1 MCNITRAVFSVLTSI
16 LLGAVDPQVK
26 ARKEAARK
34 DEVADNITEEQLQ
47 ELESEF
53 MKVTKEEEASA

>member
-1 MCNITRAVFSVLTSI
+1 MNF
-16 LLGAVDPQVK
+16 PQVK

-34 DEVADNITEEQLQ
+34 DEVADNITDEQLQ

-53 MKVTKEEEASA
+53 MKVTAEVEVSA